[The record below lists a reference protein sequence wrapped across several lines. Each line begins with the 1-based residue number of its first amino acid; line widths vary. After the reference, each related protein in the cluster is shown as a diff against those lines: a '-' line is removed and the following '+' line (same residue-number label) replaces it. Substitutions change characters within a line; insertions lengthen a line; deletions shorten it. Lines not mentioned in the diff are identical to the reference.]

1 VLSQDSADAVAD
13 PDTDEHDVI
22 GRDGRGDQHE
32 YERADE
38 ARARHRAQLL
48 VAHRLEHGDRTL
60 DGERQDDARGI
71 VGEQVAQV
79 LQQDA

>member
-1 VLSQDSADAVAD
+1 MLSQDGADAVAD
-13 PDTDEHDVI
+13 PDADEHDVI
-22 GRDGRGDQHE
+22 GRDEGGDQHE

-48 VAHRLEHGDRTL
+48 VTHRLEHGDRAL
-60 DGERQDDARGI
+60 NGERQDDARGV
-71 VGEQVAQV
+71 VGEQVAEV